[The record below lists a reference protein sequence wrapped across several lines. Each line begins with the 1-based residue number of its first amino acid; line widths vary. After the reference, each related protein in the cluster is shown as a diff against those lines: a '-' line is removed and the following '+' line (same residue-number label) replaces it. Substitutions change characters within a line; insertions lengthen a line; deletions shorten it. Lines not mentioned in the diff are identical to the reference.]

1 MEKRIKTNILIEFD
15 NFTETVNGMMQFA
28 NTIKDKYP
36 IKVRCVNSCKVSI
49 KLIEWSDVV
58 LSIRSTNQIT
68 ARISQICKKYNRFFI
83 YQLDDNLFLHKND
96 ELFKKIRINYL
107 KQTIENADLFLS
119 SNPNLN
125 TYVSEKCNI
134 HRFARMDT
142 AANEEEI
149 HKWRIS
155 GNNKIKIVFYSNAGD
170 GQWFRDIL
178 MPILPKLTKM
188 TNKKIEIQLLGINEM
203 DCLGECKIK
212 YVPHMSLK
220 EFKTYLWKQ
229 NFDIGVAPLPD
240 NDEFCKCKYFNKFM
254 EFTMAGIPGVYSNC
268 IPYTTVVENGKNGFL
283 CNSKEEWLSAL
294 YKLIEDYNLRQKI
307 VGNAQELLRTTFS
320 YANIEKRII
329 EDIPELI
336 TFKATEKVRG
346 CLLPVKWNY
355 IILLFMD
362 KVNASYRYLRNG
374 GIRAFCRRIKEY
386 TIIMMQRKEEK
397 ARNENS
403 D

>member
-96 ELFKKIRINYL
+96 ELFKKIRIKYL
-107 KQTIENADLFLS
+107 KQTIENADVFLS

-149 HKWRIS
+149 HK
-155 GNNKIKIVFYSNAGD
+155 
-170 GQWFRDIL
+170 
-178 MPILPKLTKM
+178 
-188 TNKKIEIQLLGINEM
+188 
-203 DCLGECKIK
+203 
-212 YVPHMSLK
+212 
-220 EFKTYLWKQ
+220 
-229 NFDIGVAPLPD
+229 
-240 NDEFCKCKYFNKFM
+240 
-254 EFTMAGIPGVYSNC
+254 
-268 IPYTTVVENGKNGFL
+268 
-283 CNSKEEWLSAL
+283 
-294 YKLIEDYNLRQKI
+294 
-307 VGNAQELLRTTFS
+307 
-320 YANIEKRII
+320 
-329 EDIPELI
+329 
-336 TFKATEKVRG
+336 
-346 CLLPVKWNY
+346 
-355 IILLFMD
+355 
-362 KVNASYRYLRNG
+362 
-374 GIRAFCRRIKEY
+374 
-386 TIIMMQRKEEK
+386 
-397 ARNENS
+397 
-403 D
+403 